1 MEELSLD
8 NILTG
13 DEIDSLFSSPEDIQE
28 GDMSDNTTPPDTK
41 KKETEFETTEVD
53 PDDLFGEEQL
63 ESVGSEDDKKGD
75 KDTIPHNEVNTSPY
89 FYSSI
94 ANALVE
100 DGIFQNL
107 DEEALSKIQSAE
119 DFANVI
125 SEQIKNQ
132 FDERQKR
139 VDEALNFGIEPTE
152 IQKYERLIGFL
163 DGVTDDA
170 LSNENDEGETLRRN
184 LIYQDYINRGFS
196 KERATREVERSF
208 KAGTD
213 IEDAKEALQSNKD
226 YYNDAY
232 EGLIKEAKEADR
244 KEQEKLKKQA
254 EDLKNS
260 ILNEEKAF
268 KEIELDKATRQRV
281 YDSIMKPIY
290 TNPETGEKLTA
301 IQKYESENKTEFL
314 KNIGLFYVLTDG
326 FKKLDGLVQG
336 KVKKEM
342 KKGLRELEHT
352 LNGTSRNNGNLRF
365 ASGVGDPDSKS
376 SKWDIDI

>member
-13 DEIDSLFSSPEDIQE
+13 DEIDSLFSSPEDTQGTE
-28 GDMSDNTTPPDTK
+28 YNDDTTPPDTK

-63 ESVGSEDDKKGD
+63 ESVGSEDDKKGN
-75 KDTIPHNEVNTSPY
+75 KDTNPHNEVNTSPY

-107 DEEALSKIQSAE
+107 DEETLSKIQSAE

-163 DGVTDDA
+163 DGVTEEA
-170 LSNENDEGETLRRN
+170 ISNENDEGETLRRN

-226 YYNDAY
+226 YYNNAY
-232 EGLIKEAKEADR
+232 NGLVNEAREADK
-244 KEQEKLKKQA
+244 KEKEKLKKQA
-254 EDLKNS
+254 DELRNS

-281 YDSIMKPIY
+281 YDSIMKPVY
-290 TNPETGEKLTA
+290 TDPETGEKLTA
-301 IQKYESENKTEFL
+301 IQKYESENRTEFL

-326 FKKLDGLVQG
+326 FKKLDGLVQN

-365 ASGVGDPDSKS
+365 ASGVGDPDSRS

>member
-13 DEIDSLFSSPEDIQE
+13 EEIEELFTSPEDIQE
-28 GDMSDNTTPPDTK
+28 VDDTTPPD
-41 KKETEFETTEVD
+41 KKEKELETTEVD
-53 PDDLFGEEQL
+53 PDDLFAGEL
-63 ESVGSEDDKKGD
+63 ESVGSEDNTKEKEDTTSKEDK
-75 KDTIPHNEVNTSPY
+75 TSPN

-107 DEEALSKIQSAE
+107 DEESLSKIQSAE

-139 VDEALNFGIEPTE
+139 IDEALNLGVEPSE
-152 IQKYERLIGFL
+152 IQKYERFINFL
-163 DGVTDDA
+163 DGITEESISSEKEDG
-170 LSNENDEGETLRRN
+170 ENLRKN

-226 YYNDAY
+226 YYNDQY
-232 EGLIKEAKEADR
+232 SNLVKEAKEADK
-244 KEQEKLKKQA
+244 KEQDRLKKQA
-254 EDLKNS
+254 EDLRTS
-260 ILNEEKAF
+260 ILTEEKAF
-268 KEIELDKATRQRV
+268 GEIDLDKATRQRV
-281 YDSIMKPIY
+281 YDSIMKPVY
-290 TNPETGEKLTA
+290 TDPETGEKLTA
-301 IQKYESENKTEFL
+301 IQKYESDNRTEFL
-314 KNIGLFYVLTDG
+314 KNVGLVYVLTDG

-336 KVKKEM
+336 KVKKEV

-352 LNGTSRNNGNLRF
+352 LNGTSRNGGNLRF
-365 ASGVGDPDSKS
+365 VSGVGGDPDSKS
-376 SKWDIDI
+376 TKWDIDI

>member
-13 DEIDSLFSSPEDIQE
+13 DEIEGLFTSPESTQGVEGNDPPEIKEQE
-28 GDMSDNTTPPDTK
+28 P
-41 KKETEFETTEVD
+41 ETTEVD
-53 PDDLFGEEQL
+53 PEDLFMGEL
-63 ESVGSEDDKKGD
+63 ESVGSEDNNKGKEGTTSKED
-75 KDTIPHNEVNTSPY
+75 NTSPN

-107 DEEALSKIQSAE
+107 DEESLSNIQSAE

-125 SEQIKNQ
+125 SEQIKSQ

-139 VDEALNFGIEPTE
+139 IDEALNLGVEPSE
-152 IQKYERLIGFL
+152 IQKYERFINFL
-163 DGVTDDA
+163 DSVSEEN
-170 LSNENDEGETLRRN
+170 LSNENEEGENLRKN
-184 LIYQDYINRGFS
+184 IIFQDYINRGFS

-213 IEDAKEALQSNKD
+213 IEDAKEALQSNLDFYKEQ
-226 YYNDAY
+226 YSN
-232 EGLIKEAKEADR
+232 LVKEAREADK
-244 KEQEKLKKQA
+244 KEQARLKKQA
-254 EDLKNS
+254 DDLRTS
-260 ILNEEKAF
+260 ILNEDKAF
-268 KEIELDKATRQRV
+268 GEIDIDKATRQRV

-290 TNPETGEKLTA
+290 TDPETGEKLTA
-301 IQKYESENKTEFL
+301 IQKYESENKTDFL
-314 KNIGLFYVLTDG
+314 KNIGLVYVLTDG

-352 LNGTSRNNGNLRF
+352 LNGTSRNSGNLRF
-365 ASGVGDPDSKS
+365 ISGVGGDPDSKS
-376 SKWDIDI
+376 TKWDIDI

>member
-1 MEELSLD
+1 MEALSLD

-13 DEIDSLFSSPEDIQE
+13 EEVEELFSGTEDIQDD
-28 GDMSDNTTPPDTK
+28 GNDTTPDKEK
-41 KKETEFETTEVD
+41 KLETTEVD
-53 PDDLFGEEQL
+53 PDELFTGEL
-63 ESVGSEDDKKGD
+63 ESVGSEDKTKE
-75 KDTIPHNEVNTSPY
+75 KEDTSSKEDNTSPN

-107 DEEALSKIQSAE
+107 DEESLSKIQSAE

-125 SEQIKNQ
+125 SDQIKSQ

-139 VDEALNFGIEPTE
+139 IDEALNLGIEPSE
-152 IQKYERLIGFL
+152 IQKYERFINFL
-163 DGVTDDA
+163 DGVTEDSI
-170 LSNENDEGETLRRN
+170 SNEKEEGENLRKN
-184 LIYQDYINRGFS
+184 LIFQDYINRGFS

-226 YYNDAY
+226 YYNEQY
-232 EGLIKEAKEADR
+232 NSLIKEAREEEK

-254 EDLKNS
+254 EDLKTS
-260 ILNEEKAF
+260 ILTESKAF
-268 KEIELDKATRQRV
+268 GEIELDKATRQRV

-290 TNPETGEKLTA
+290 TDPETGEKLTA
-301 IQKYESENKTEFL
+301 VQKYESENKTEFL
-314 KNIGLFYVLTDG
+314 KNIGLIYVLTDG

-336 KVKKEM
+336 RVTKEV

-352 LNGTSRNNGNLRF
+352 LNNTSRNGGNLRF
-365 ASGVGDPDSKS
+365 VSGVGGDSNSKS
-376 SKWDIDI
+376 TKWDIDI

>member
-13 DEIDSLFSSPEDIQE
+13 DEIENLFSGPEDIQE
-28 GDMSDNTTPPDTK
+28 AEHSDDTTPPDNK

-63 ESVGSEDDKKGD
+63 ESVGSEDDNKG
-75 KDTIPHNEVNTSPY
+75 KEDTNPHNEVTASPY

-107 DEEALSKIQSAE
+107 DEETLSNIKSAE

-132 FDERQKR
+132 FDERQRR
-139 VDEALNFGIEPTE
+139 VDEALNFGIEPSE

-163 DGVTDDA
+163 DGVTDEA
-170 LSNENDEGETLRRN
+170 ISNENDEGETLRRN
-184 LIYQDYINRGFS
+184 LIYQDYVNRGFS

-226 YYNDAY
+226 FYNDAY
-232 EGLIKEAKEADR
+232 NGLINEAKEADK

-254 EDLKNS
+254 DDLRNS

-281 YDSIMKPIY
+281 YDSIMKPVY

-301 IQKYESENKTEFL
+301 IQKYESENRTEFL
-314 KNIGLFYVLTDG
+314 KNVGLFFTLTDG

>member
-13 DEIDSLFSSPEDIQE
+13 DEIEELFTSPEDIQE
-28 GDMSDNTTPPDTK
+28 PEDGTPPEN
-41 KKETEFETTEVD
+41 KEKELETTEVD
-53 PDDLFGEEQL
+53 PEDLFMGEL
-63 ESVGSEDDKKGD
+63 ESVGSEDNTKEKEDTSSKEDK
-75 KDTIPHNEVNTSPY
+75 TSPN

-107 DEEALSKIQSAE
+107 DEESLSKIHTAE

-125 SEQIKNQ
+125 SEQIKSQ

-139 VDEALNFGIEPTE
+139 IDEALNLGIEPSE
-152 IQKYERLIGFL
+152 IQKYERFINFL
-163 DGVTDDA
+163 DGITEDSISSEKED
-170 LSNENDEGETLRRN
+170 GETLRKN

-226 YYNDAY
+226 YYNDQY
-232 EGLIKEAKEADR
+232 SNLVKEAKEADK
-244 KEQEKLKKQA
+244 KEQDRLKKQA
-254 EDLKNS
+254 EDLRTS
-260 ILNEEKAF
+260 ILTEEKAF
-268 KEIELDKATRQRV
+268 GEIDLDKATRQRV
-281 YDSIMKPIY
+281 YDSIMKPVY
-290 TNPETGEKLTA
+290 TDPETGEKLTA
-301 IQKYESENKTEFL
+301 IQKYESENRTEFL
-314 KNIGLFYVLTDG
+314 KNVGLVYVLTDG

-336 KVKKEM
+336 KVKKEV

-352 LNGTSRNNGNLRF
+352 LNGTSRNGGNLRF
-365 ASGVGDPDSKS
+365 VSGVGGDPDSKS
-376 SKWDIDI
+376 TKWDIDI

>member
-13 DEIDSLFSSPEDIQE
+13 DEIENLFSSPEDIQE
-28 GDMSDNTTPPDTK
+28 TEHSDDITPPDNK

-53 PDDLFGEEQL
+53 PDDLFGDEQL
-63 ESVGSEDDKKGD
+63 ESVGSEDDNKG
-75 KDTIPHNEVNTSPY
+75 KEDTNSHNEVTASPY

-107 DEEALSKIQSAE
+107 DEEALSNIKSAE
-119 DFANVI
+119 DFANII

-163 DGVTDDA
+163 DGVTEEA
-170 LSNENDEGETLRRN
+170 ISNENDEGETLRRN
-184 LIYQDYINRGFS
+184 LIYQDYVNRGFS

-226 YYNDAY
+226 FYNDAY
-232 EGLIKEAKEADR
+232 NGLVNEAKEADK
-244 KEQEKLKKQA
+244 KEKERLKKQA
-254 EDLKNS
+254 DELRNS

-268 KEIELDKATRQRV
+268 KEIELDKTTRQRV
-281 YDSIMKPIY
+281 YDSIMKPVY

-301 IQKYESENKTEFL
+301 IQKYESENRTEFL

-326 FKKLDGLVQG
+326 FKKLDGLVQN

-365 ASGVGDPDSKS
+365 ASGVGDPDSRS

>member
-1 MEELSLD
+1 MDELSLD

-13 DEIDSLFSSPEDIQE
+13 EEVEELFTNP
-28 GDMSDNTTPPDTK
+28 DNIEADTEAAE
-41 KKETEFETTEVD
+41 KENTNKELETTEVD
-53 PDDLFGEEQL
+53 PNDLFDDEP
-63 ESVGSEDDKKGD
+63 ESVGSVDDNKEKEDTTSKVDK
-75 KDTIPHNEVNTSPY
+75 TSPD

-107 DEEALSKIQSAE
+107 DEESLANIQSAE

-139 VDEALNFGIEPTE
+139 IDEALNYGIEPSE
-152 IQKYERLIGFL
+152 IQKYERVISYL
-163 DGVTDDA
+163 DGINDDII
-170 LSNENDEGETLRRN
+170 SKETEESENIRKN

-196 KERATREVERSF
+196 NERATREVNRSF

-213 IEDAKEALQSNKD
+213 IEDAKEALQSNKEYFSD
-226 YYNDAY
+226 QYKHLVED
-232 EGLIKEAKEADR
+232 AKEEDR
-244 KEQEKLKKQA
+244 KEQEKYKKQA
-254 EDLKNS
+254 EELKNS
-260 ILNEEKAF
+260 ILNNDKAF
-268 KEIELDKATRQRV
+268 GEIELDKATRQKV
-281 YDSIMKPIY
+281 YDSIMKPVY
-290 TNPETGEKLTA
+290 TDPNTGEKLTA
-301 IQKYESENKTEFL
+301 IQKVQAENRVEYL
-314 KNIGLFYVLTDG
+314 KNVGLLYVLTDG

-336 KVKKEM
+336 KVKREV

-352 LNGTSRNNGNLRF
+352 LNGTSRNSGNLSF
-365 ASGVGDPDSKS
+365 ASGVGKDPESRS

>member
-13 DEIDSLFSSPEDIQE
+13 DEIDNLFSSEDPQENEDSTPEKNKE
-28 GDMSDNTTPPDTK
+28 NNTD
-41 KKETEFETTEVD
+41 TTEVD
-53 PDDLFGEEQL
+53 PISLFSDEP
-63 ESVGSEDDKKGD
+63 ESVGSEDNNKEKEDTTSKEDK
-75 KDTIPHNEVNTSPY
+75 TSPN

-107 DEEALSKIQSAE
+107 DEESLSKIHTAE

-125 SEQIKNQ
+125 SEQIKSQ

-139 VDEALNFGIEPTE
+139 IDEALNLGIEPSE
-152 IQKYERLIGFL
+152 IQKYERFINFL
-163 DGVTDDA
+163 DGITEDSISSEKED
-170 LSNENDEGETLRRN
+170 GETLRKN

-226 YYNDAY
+226 YYNDQY
-232 EGLIKEAKEADR
+232 SNLVKEAKEADK
-244 KEQEKLKKQA
+244 KEQDRLKKQA
-254 EDLKNS
+254 EDLRTS
-260 ILNEEKAF
+260 ILTEEKAF
-268 KEIELDKATRQRV
+268 GEIDLDKATRQRV
-281 YDSIMKPIY
+281 YDSIMKPVY
-290 TNPETGEKLTA
+290 TDPETGEKLTA
-301 IQKYESENKTEFL
+301 IQKYESDNRTEFL
-314 KNIGLFYVLTDG
+314 KNVGLVYVLTDG
-326 FKKLDGLVQG
+326 FKNLNGLVQG
-336 KVKKEM
+336 KVKKEV

-352 LNGTSRNNGNLRF
+352 LNGTSRNGGNLRF
-365 ASGVGDPDSKS
+365 VSGVGGDPDSKS
-376 SKWDIDI
+376 TKWDIDI

>member
-13 DEIDSLFSSPEDIQE
+13 DEIDSLFSSPENIQE
-28 GDMSDNTTPPDTK
+28 DDISDNTTPPDTK

-63 ESVGSEDDKKGD
+63 ESVGSEDDKKGN
-75 KDTIPHNEVNTSPY
+75 KDTNPHNEVNTSPY

-107 DEEALSKIQSAE
+107 DEETLSKIQSAE

-152 IQKYERLIGFL
+152 IQKYERLISFL

-196 KERATREVERSF
+196 KERATREVERAF

-290 TNPETGEKLTA
+290 TNPETGERLTA